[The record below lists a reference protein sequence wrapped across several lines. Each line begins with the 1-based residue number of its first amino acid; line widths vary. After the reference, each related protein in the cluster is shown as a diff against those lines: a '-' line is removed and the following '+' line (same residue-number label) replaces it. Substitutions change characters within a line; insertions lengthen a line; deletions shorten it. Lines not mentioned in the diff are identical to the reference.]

1 MSPRTIVVALL
12 ALICAGSAMFAV
24 NQIITAR
31 PTPTEVNTVPVVIA
45 ARDMPR
51 GSQLS
56 EASLTV
62 QQWQAEHAPAGALQ
76 SIEQAKERST
86 MTPIFRGEPI
96 LDNKL
101 ASRESGRGLA
111 SMIEPGMRAFT
122 IQTPHVSA
130 GVGGFLMPDD
140 KVDVLLTTTGGGPDD
155 RTGGGATTTLL
166 QNVTVMAVAQRLDA
180 PETNT
185 VELNELKS
193 VTLLVTPD
201 QAAKLD
207 LGMNKGVLHLSLRN
221 PEDTD
226 EATTMPA
233 TMAQLRFHQET
244 PNDGSGE
251 VATTDQASTVVPTR
265 TTEIRTLRGVARGV
279 VRVEVPR

>member
-1 MSPRTIVVALL
+1 MSPRTIIVALL
-12 ALICAGSAMFAV
+12 ALVCAGMAMLSV
-24 NQIITAR
+24 NQIINAR
-31 PTPTEVNTVPVVIA
+31 PVATEVSTVPVVVA
-45 ARDMPR
+45 AREMPR
-51 GSQLS
+51 GSMLS
-56 EASLTV
+56 DTSLTV
-62 QQWQAEHAPAGALQ
+62 QQWQPQHVPTGALS
-76 SIEQAKERST
+76 SIEEARDRST
-86 MTPIFRGEPI
+86 LTPIFKGEPI

-101 ASRESGRGLA
+101 ASKESGRGLA

-130 GVGGFLMPDD
+130 GVGGFLLPGD
-140 KVDVLLTTTGGGPDD
+140 KVDVLLTTSGSGRNDV
-155 RTGGGATTTLL
+155 TGGGATTTLL
-166 QNVTVMAVAQRLDA
+166 QNVEVLAVAQRLDA

-185 VELNELKS
+185 VELRELKS

-226 EATTMPA
+226 EASTAPA

-244 PNDGSGE
+244 PNEGSGE
-251 VATTDQASTVVPTR
+251 VAPTAAAPTR
-265 TTEIRTLRGVARGV
+265 TTEIRTLRGTARGV